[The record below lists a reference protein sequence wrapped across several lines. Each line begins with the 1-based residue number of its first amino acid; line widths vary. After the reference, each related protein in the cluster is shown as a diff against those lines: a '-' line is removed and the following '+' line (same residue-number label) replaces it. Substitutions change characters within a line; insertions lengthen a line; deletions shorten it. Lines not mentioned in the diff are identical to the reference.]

1 MARKALQFDAKDE
14 RFVEALIRYGVSA
27 TDVARE
33 LDIDVKTLAKHFGS
47 VIERA
52 KARRHMAYVERL
64 FQRMRA
70 GSAQAAIKLEKMG
83 RRGPAWLPQT

>member
-1 MARKALQFDAKDE
+1 MARSALQFDAKDE

-47 VIERA
+47 VIEGA
-52 KARRHMAYVERL
+52 KARRRLAYLERL
-64 FQRMRA
+64 KKRMRA
-70 GSAQAAIKLEKMG
+70 GSVPAAIKLARLG
-83 RRGPAWLPQT
+83 DRRDSTPQS